1 LQKKIIMNRLSL
13 TVLLIALL
21 FSQSCKEIDKL
32 TQFSISNDSEA
43 TIPATLGINLPID
56 IWTPD
61 IPTNSESEFESN
73 NTAKNLIEH
82 ITLKS
87 LKIEITSPQSAT
99 FDFLKNIEIY
109 ISAEG
114 LDEKKIAWLDDIP
127 KTGLKSIDLETSND
141 DLQEYIKKDKY
152 RLRTKTVTRELISQ
166 DTDIKIHSVFWV
178 DAKILGI

>member
-1 LQKKIIMNRLSL
+1 MKRLFL
-13 TVLLIALL
+13 TVIVFTFL
-21 FSQSCKEIDKL
+21 FSQSCKEVDKL
-32 TQFSISNDSEA
+32 TQFTISNDSEA

-73 NTAKNLIEH
+73 NTAKDLIEH

-87 LKIEITSPQSAT
+87 LKIDITSPESAT

-114 LDEKKIAWLDDIP
+114 LDEKKIAWLNDIP
-127 KTGLKSIDLETSND
+127 KTGLRTIDLETSSD

-152 RLRTKTVTRELISQ
+152 KLRTKTVTRELISQ
-166 DTDIKIHSVFWV
+166 DTDIKIHAVFWV

>member
-1 LQKKIIMNRLSL
+1 MKRAVITFLLL
-13 TVLLIALL
+13 TLI
-21 FSQSCKEIDKL
+21 FSQSCKELDKL
-32 TQFSISNDSEA
+32 TQFTISTDSEA
-43 TIPATLGINLPID
+43 TIPATLGINIPID

-73 NTAKNLIEH
+73 NTAKNLVEH

-87 LKIEITSPQSAT
+87 LSIEITSPESAT

-114 LDEKKIAWLDDIP
+114 LDEKKIAWMEDIP
-127 KTGLKSIDLETSND
+127 KTGLRKIDLETSSD
-141 DLQEYIKKDKY
+141 DLQEYIKKDTYK
-152 RLRTKTVTRELISQ
+152 LRTKTVTRELISQ